1 MALDIAAY
9 SFSYYELGFIFI
21 AATLVGAAKT
31 GVQGAAMVSVP
42 LLAIVFGAKQSTGVM
57 LPIMIL
63 ADVFA
68 IYYYH
73 QHADW
78 RDLKN
83 LMPFALFGVV
93 IGTALG
99 NVISGQTFAYSMVAI
114 IFISLCI
121 MIYRERRSQAKDLQK
136 SDSPQALWFTGAIGI
151 LGGIATMLGNLAGP
165 VMALYLL
172 TMRLPK
178 NQFIG
183 TAAWFFFI
191 INLSKVPLHVW
202 AWETITWS
210 SLSVSLMTL
219 PAVALG
225 AIVGVKIVRHI
236 SERYFRW
243 FVILT
248 TSVSA
253 IAMML

>member
-1 MALDIAAY
+1 MTLDIAAY

-78 RDLKN
+78 RDLRN

-99 NVISGQTFAYSMVAI
+99 NVISGQTFAYSSQRLAKVR
-114 IFISLCI
+114 FSSNSLV
-121 MIYRERRSQAKDLQK
+121 YR
-136 SDSPQALWFTGAIGI
+136 
-151 LGGIATMLGNLAGP
+151 
-165 VMALYLL
+165 
-172 TMRLPK
+172 
-178 NQFIG
+178 
-183 TAAWFFFI
+183 
-191 INLSKVPLHVW
+191 
-202 AWETITWS
+202 
-210 SLSVSLMTL
+210 
-219 PAVALG
+219 
-225 AIVGVKIVRHI
+225 
-236 SERYFRW
+236 RYWHFRW
-243 FVILT
+243 HCNN
-248 TSVSA
+248 A
-253 IAMML
+253 G